1 MGYDTIIIDTE
12 MIVVLL
18 EGLCALGI
26 VLFIF
31 HEALKLMELE
41 RKQKIEKER
50 EESIRRY
57 IDTVLNRLG
66 K

>member
-31 HEALKLMELE
+31 YGALKLMELE